1 MSTLADELL
10 NDFED
15 SGDENEDRGLQ
26 DDDQAN
32 GNGTNG
38 QTHEHDEAG
47 SPVGAENDETME
59 DAEENEDADREDIVE
74 DEDETKAKVEKI
86 HLGAVRDVRSVAG
99 LMKVL
104 QPVLDVSPPTP
115 WLLLCGLHLCGLVL
129 TVCPN
134 LRKSRTT
141 RICLRTYEL
150 RR

>member
-32 GNGTNG
+32 GTNG
-38 QTHEHDEAG
+38 HSYDHDNVG

-59 DAEENEDADREDIVE
+59 DVEEDEDVAREDMME
-74 DEDETKAKVEKI
+74 DEDETKAKVEKM

-99 LMKVL
+99 LMKIL

-115 WLLLCGLHLCGLVL
+115 VSAPLWFTSVWSS
-129 TVCPN
+129 PD
-134 LRKSRTT
+134 SMPQP
-141 RICLRTYEL
+141 
-150 RR
+150 